1 VAARRLLIVM
11 LLLLGISTLG
21 AALIP
26 SERLE
31 RARTTST
38 TQQLPPDT
46 LPSGNL
52 VLAKVRVAPGRLPVV
67 GIKLGQQLLLRVSAK
82 ARDDVEIPRL
92 GLTEAVDPVT
102 PARFDLLPTE
112 PGRYAIRLVHAGRTV
127 GEIDVVRPKPKSWK
141 KPPRQAEGRSRTRAR
156 EAPGRQSG

>member
-1 VAARRLLIVM
+1 M

-52 VLAKVRVAPGRLPVV
+52 VLAKVRIAPGRLPVV

-112 PGRYAIRLVHAGRTV
+112 PGRYRIRLVHADLKV
-127 GEIDVVRPKPKSWK
+127 AKLVVAAPPKPQAGK
-141 KPPRQAEGRSRTRAR
+141 KPQRQAEGRSRSRAR
-156 EAPGRQSG
+156 EAPGRRSG